1 MFKVQEKYTMVQI
14 VELIGTDK
22 QKEQM
27 ATKGK
32 LQTKSK
38 EALLKELAT
47 MVKFEETKEG
57 RKNYYL
63 ITEIFEEQQEKEDGR
78 KENGREMEIAELG
91 LLKYLARREEDE
103 QIPHTRRYLSLYA
116 GLCNEKFNNFV
127 LSKKTEN
134 ITYEMIQMEQIWY
147 QNTRNEIKN
156 RLDKALNSLKNKGL
170 IHIEKDIITVKTKE
184 DSNYTV
190 ATRRQKSLVVKAE
203 KEVMDQLNIKKKNTI
218 YLRKGLRE
226 KFYKA
231 VYEILEKDGIVS
243 YYYGVDIIQAPNYYI
258 EKEIN
263 ILEERLK
270 VNSKFIDLYQSKIE
284 KAENQDLFGDEFI
297 CNKKDLKY
305 KYEYK
310 EMSKE
315 LNDKYIKIA

>member
-1 MFKVQEKYTMVQI
+1 MFNLNEKYTMAQI

-27 ATKGK
+27 TAKGK

-38 EALLKELAT
+38 AALLKELAT
-47 MVKFEETKEG
+47 MVKYEETKEG
-57 RKNYYL
+57 RKLFYL
-63 ITEIFEEQQEKEDGR
+63 VTEVFEEKQEKEDRR
-78 KENGREMEIAELG
+78 KENGKEIEITELG
-91 LLKYLARREEDE
+91 LLKYLARREEEE

-134 ITYEMIQMEQIWY
+134 ITYETIQMEQIWY

-156 RLDKALNSLKNKGL
+156 RLDGALNSLKNKGL

-184 DSNYTV
+184 DVNYTV

-203 KEVMDQLNIKKKNTI
+203 KEAMDQLNIKKKNTI

-226 KFYKA
+226 KFYKT
-231 VYEILEKDGIVS
+231 VYEILEKDGIIS
-243 YYYGVDIIQAPNYYI
+243 YYYGIDIIQAPNYYI
-258 EKEIN
+258 EKEID
-263 ILEERLK
+263 ILKERL
-270 VNSKFIDLYQSKIE
+270 NANTKFIELYQNKIE
-284 KAENQDLFGDEFI
+284 NAENQDLFGDEFI
-297 CNKKDLKY
+297 YNKKDLKY
-305 KYEYK
+305 KDEYK

-315 LNDKYIKIA
+315 LNNKYIKIA